1 MAYRVGIDT
10 GGTFTDLIALDETG
24 PRLVVAKRPST
35 PSAPQRAVFDAL
47 ERSGISPR
55 EIAFLILG
63 TTIAINSVHTRAG
76 ARVLYV
82 ATAGF
87 EDVLFIQR
95 LNRKHHYDLQWI
107 KPEPFCERRDC
118 LGVVERVDKDGKII
132 IPLTD
137 EALERLGAGLAERL
151 AERDGDRPLAIA
163 VNLLFSYANPVH
175 EERVAEFLARR
186 FPGTPVSISH
196 DVAPIWREYERGLTT
211 VIDAYVKPL
220 VSRFVGEI
228 DRELGRR
235 GVTVPW
241 AIMKSNGGN
250 MLAAA
255 AEDQPVQV
263 LLSGLAGG
271 MIAGKYFGER
281 VGSRN
286 VISLD
291 MGGTSTDVGVV
302 ADGEFGFTTEYQVEW
317 GLPVSAPLVD
327 LTTIGAG
334 GGSIA
339 WIDNGGFLKV
349 GPESAGADPGP
360 ACYDRGGVEATVTDA
375 NLVLGRFDPH
385 YFLGGDLPLNPEK
398 ARAAVAVLAT
408 RLRLS
413 IENTALSIIALAN
426 ENMANAIRLVTVE
439 RGLDPREFDLVAFG
453 GAGPLHAADL
463 AAAIG
468 IRRIIVPPHPGL
480 GSAFGALLADL
491 RVDRIWTHGYRS
503 TNLDPGRFEER
514 FNALTDSAVRDL
526 REEGF
531 TGEPIVLRS
540 ISMRYLGQNYE
551 QDIPVPPGRINAESL
566 HEVMRRFDEQHE
578 QFYGYHIAGETM
590 EFIHFKVSAI
600 GPVAKIDLPSVLPVA
615 AAPRARST
623 RPVFFEAGGRL
634 DCPVFR
640 RGDLG
645 AGTRLRG
652 PALVEEEHSVTLAH
666 PGQTLEVA
674 GDGMLIIA
682 GIEATADR
690 QGAQA
695 GAFRVRK
702 VTR

>member
-10 GGTFTDLIALDETG
+10 GGTFTDLIAYDDVG
-24 PRLVVAKRPST
+24 RRLVVAKRPST
-35 PSAPQRAVFDAL
+35 PSAPQQAVFDVL

-63 TTIAINSVHTRAG
+63 TTIAINAVHTRSG

-82 ATAGF
+82 TTAGF

-107 KPEPFCERRDC
+107 KPDPFCERRDC
-118 LGVVERVDKDGKII
+118 LGIVERVDKEGAVVV
-132 IPLTD
+132 PLTP
-137 EALERLGAGLAERL
+137 EALERMGDVVAGRL
-151 AERDGDRPLAIA
+151 AEEGGRPIAIA
-163 VNLLFSYANPVH
+163 VNLLFSYANPAH
-175 EERVAEFLARR
+175 EQRVVDYLRRR
-186 FPGTPVSISH
+186 FPGTLVSVSH

-228 DRELGRR
+228 DRELHHR

-255 AEDQPVQV
+255 AESQPVQV

-302 ADGEFGFTTEYQVEW
+302 ADGEFGYTTEYQVEW
-317 GLPVSAPLVD
+317 GLPVAAPLVD

-349 GPESAGADPGP
+349 GPQSAAADPGP
-360 ACYDRGGVEATVTDA
+360 ACYDRGGRDATVTDA
-375 NLVLGRFDPH
+375 NLVLGRFDPD
-385 YFLGGDLPLNPEK
+385 YFLGGDLPLK
-398 ARAAVAVLAT
+398 ADAARSAVAALAD
-408 RLRLS
+408 RLRLGV
-413 IENTALSIIALAN
+413 EETALSIIALAN

-514 FNALTDSAVRDL
+514 FNALVASAVRDL

-531 TGEPIVLRS
+531 TGEPVVLRS

-551 QDIPVPPGRINAESL
+551 QDVPVPPGPITAETL
-566 HEVMRRFDEQHE
+566 REVMRRFDQQHE

-600 GPVAKIDLPSVLPVA
+600 GPVSKIDLPPLSGA
-615 AAPRARST
+615 AAPARPRST
-623 RPVFFEAGGRL
+623 RSVYFEGRGRQS
-634 DCPVFR
+634 CPVFR

-645 AGTRLRG
+645 AGSKVGG
-652 PALVEEEHSVTLAH
+652 PALIEEENSVTLVH
-666 PGQTLEVA
+666 PGQALEA
-674 GDGMLIIA
+674 TTDGMLILT
-682 GIEATADR
+682 GIEALANR
-690 QGAQA
+690 PGVQV
-695 GAFRVRK
+695 GAFRG
-702 VTR
+702 